1 MDTAGISW
9 PQILLLI
16 FTGLT
21 LFLILPLM
29 WWNLNKNTD
38 FGSPCDNCNDFNPC
52 TPNLCLHDGTC
63 VTPPRIY
70 QNGTDCSAEDRCYQ
84 PVSQWMPSQ
93 PGDRKLCID
102 GTCTADYR
110 HCKGYCQNDGD
121 CQPLP
126 LNNLSTEGVGI
137 DTFCFAQ
144 SCVTLVVGGY
154 TSECLSWID
163 TTPSSSTT
171 DATENSYTAACLY
184 TRFDDYG
191 SAFPP
196 GVCYFRYQ
204 CAPLNFGP
212 IVPLTATATAT
223 TTTKTLAHQDHHH
236 HKRSDDEVETAPPT
250 HLSTVPPTRPG
261 TGSRAPTAPPTHL
274 STVPPTR
281 SATTT
286 TTTKAPTSRS
296 AAAVVPG
303 TLGLQF
309 ASEPMTRAQYLAT
322 HARFTSAINSLA
334 VKASALDVV
343 SEEAVPVN

>member
-1 MDTAGISW
+1 MTRAGISW
-9 PQILLLI
+9 PQIVLLI

-52 TPNLCLHDGTC
+52 TANLCLHDGTC
-63 VTPPRIY
+63 VTPPRVY

-84 PVSQWMPSQ
+84 PVSQWNVNPQ
-93 PGDRKLCID
+93 DAHKLCID
-102 GTCTADYR
+102 GACTADYR

-212 IVPLTATATAT
+212 VVPLAATATAT
-223 TTTKTLAHQDHHH
+223 KTLAH
-236 HKRSDDEVETAPPT
+236 HKRSDDEAETAPPT

-261 TGSRAPTAPPTHL
+261 TGSRAPTTPPTHV

-281 SATTT
+281 SATT
-286 TTTKAPTSRS
+286 KAPTSASTRP

-309 ASEPMTRAQYLAT
+309 ASEPLTRAQYLAT

-343 SEEAVPVN
+343 VVEEAVPAN